1 MVMALVSTLLFLLFV
16 CSKIWRSFCDDG
28 VTEAT
33 DANNNLYGED
43 RLNVTLNNIGDKY
56 VKDVVDEVKTDIDQF
71 VGDAPQFD
79 DITMLCLAFKKRMQI

>member
-1 MVMALVSTLLFLLFV
+1 M
-16 CSKIWRSFCDDG
+16 
-28 VTEAT
+28 TEAT

-79 DITMLCLAFKKRMQI
+79 DITMLCLTFKKRMQI